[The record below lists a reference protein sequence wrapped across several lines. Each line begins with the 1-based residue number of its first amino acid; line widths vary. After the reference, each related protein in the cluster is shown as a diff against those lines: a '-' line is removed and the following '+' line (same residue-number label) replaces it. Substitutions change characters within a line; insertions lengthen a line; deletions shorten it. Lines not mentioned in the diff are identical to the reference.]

1 MPLRLYQVVL
11 PVSDID
17 QAEKFYSHLLGTPGR
32 RVSPGQHHFE
42 CGGVLLI
49 CNDLSGEGDSSQT
62 SSSPHRLI
70 FVVEDIE
77 AVFERAQSG
86 GCASV
91 DEQILSQPWGE
102 RSFFSVDPFKNSLGF
117 MDETTAIQQAG
128 EQSAAG
134 PDDCLKTGCALS
146 IRSISGESNGQ
157 IAAAVTKIFR
167 EEVWLKLAEPTP
179 AHFKPGEKVKIQFG
193 DGEAVFFS
201 ETEIVKSSPTETQY
215 VAISIPENAQALKKR
230 AIPRIKSEVPVSVSV
245 LSATDDELVSAA
257 PFDSKTHDISTAGL
271 RFDTTLPLKKG
282 DELAVKL
289 MLSPEQEIT
298 VNAKVMG
305 TKKVKRSGEAVILVG
320 TQFVEIQ
327 LDDQIKLLQFLIDAE
342 ESGKVASQDVP
353 SQPEEPKTAPV
364 GASKVSKAPP
374 AAPETSAEVKSE
386 EKEPKAAPAASKPKD
401 EEPKPAPTE
410 APGAPEP
417 PPAVPAPEAPP
428 AASEAPPLPSGAPVP
443 MKFKEEEPKAAPPV
457 SEAPSAAP
465 AVPEAPSAAPAALE
479 VPSVA
484 PAAPAALETPSGA
497 PVAMK
502 FKEEEAK
509 AAPPVPEA
517 PSAAPAAA
525 PAAPQAPA
533 TAPKLSAEPT
543 AAPAAVKGQG
553 AQEPTQPKELSWFAA
568 QMSKTEETK
577 QSGGVKAA
585 VPQQDSKPAEKPSMP
600 IVRVSPSVQSGK
612 AFLELSNG
620 YHQPVT
626 VKDVF
631 AAKGAG
637 SLTPLLTEPKQLSPG
652 ETQLLDVTEP
662 LLPLFQQENAEAQD
676 KLLHILFTLE
686 PEPPDQP
693 APSRSLLRFDSGAFT
708 EFSVK

>member
-17 QAEKFYSHLLGTPGR
+17 QAEKFYGHLLGTPGR

-42 CGGVLLI
+42 CGGVILI

-62 SSSPHRLI
+62 SSSPRRLI

-146 IRSISGESNGQ
+146 IRSISGESDGQ

-179 AHFKPGEKVKIQFG
+179 AHFEPGKKVKIQFG

-201 ETEIVKSSPTETQY
+201 ETEIVKSSPTEAQY
-215 VAISIPENAQALKKR
+215 VSISIPENAQALKKR
-230 AIPRIKSEVPVSVSV
+230 AIPRIQSEVPVSVSV

-282 DELAVKL
+282 DELALKL

-364 GASKVSKAPP
+364 EASKVSKAPP
-374 AAPETSAEVKSE
+374 SAPETSAEVKRE

-401 EEPKPAPTE
+401 AEPKPAPTE

-428 AASEAPPLPSGAPVP
+428 AASEAPLPPSGAPVP

-465 AVPEAPSAAPAALE
+465 AALEAPSAAPAAPE

-484 PAAPAALETPSGA
+484 PAAPETPSGA

-502 FKEEEAK
+502 FKEEEPK

-543 AAPAAVKGQG
+543 AAPAAVKSQG

-568 QMSKTEETK
+568 QMSKTEETE

-600 IVRVSPSVQSGK
+600 IVQVSPSVQSGK

-637 SLTPLLTEPKQLSPG
+637 SLTPLLTAPKQLSPG
-652 ETQLLDVTEP
+652 ETQRLDVTEP

-693 APSRSLLRFDSGAFT
+693 APSRSLLRFDSGGFT

>member
-11 PVSDID
+11 SVSDID

-42 CGGVLLI
+42 CGGVILI
-49 CNDLSGEGDSSQT
+49 CNDLSTEGDSSQT
-62 SSSPHRLI
+62 SASPHRLI

-91 DEQILSQPWGE
+91 DEQIPSQPWGE

-146 IRSISGESNGQ
+146 IRSISGESDGQ

-193 DGEAVFFS
+193 DGDAVFFS
-201 ETEIVKSSPTETQY
+201 ETEIVKSSPTEAQY
-215 VAISIPENAQALKKR
+215 VAISIPEKTQALKKR
-230 AIPRIKSEVPVSVSV
+230 AIPRIQSEVPVSVSV

-271 RFDTTLPLKKG
+271 RFDTILPLKKG
-282 DELAVKL
+282 DELALKL

-386 EKEPKAAPAASKPKD
+386 QKEPKAAPAASKPKD
-401 EEPKPAPTE
+401 EEPPTE

-417 PPAVPAPEAPP
+417 PPAVPVPEAPP
-428 AASEAPPLPSGAPVP
+428 AAPEAPPPPSGAPVA

-465 AVPEAPSAAPAALE
+465 AALE

-484 PAAPAALETPSGA
+484 PAAPAAPETPSGA

-502 FKEEEAK
+502 FKEEEPK

-568 QMSKTEETK
+568 QMSKTEETE

-652 ETQLLDVTEP
+652 ETQHLDVTEP

>member
-42 CGGVLLI
+42 CGGVILI

-86 GCASV
+86 GCTSV

-146 IRSISGESNGQ
+146 IRSISGESDGQ

-201 ETEIVKSSPTETQY
+201 ETEIVNSSPTEAQY
-215 VAISIPENAQALKKR
+215 VAISIPEKTQALKKR
-230 AIPRIKSEVPVSVSV
+230 AIPRIQSEVPVSVSV

-342 ESGKVASQDVP
+342 ESGKAAPQDVP
-353 SQPEEPKTAPV
+353 SQPEEPKTAPE
-364 GASKVSKAPP
+364 GASKVSQAPP
-374 AAPETSAEVKSE
+374 AAPETSAEVKGE
-386 EKEPKAAPAASKPKD
+386 EKEPKAAPAASEPKD

-417 PPAVPAPEAPP
+417 PPAVPVPEAPP
-428 AASEAPPLPSGAPVP
+428 AAPEASPPPSGAPVA
-443 MKFKEEEPKAAPPV
+443 MKFKEEEAKAAPPD

-465 AVPEAPSAAPAALE
+465 AVPEAPSDAPAALE

-484 PAAPAALETPSGA
+484 PAAPAAPETPSGA

-708 EFSVK
+708 

>member
-1 MPLRLYQVVL
+1 MVLSLYQVVF

-42 CGGVLLI
+42 CGGVILN
-49 CNDLSGEGDSSQT
+49 CNDSSAEGVASQT
-62 SSSPHRLI
+62 SSSPHRLY

-91 DEQILSQPWGE
+91 DEEILSQPWGE
-102 RSFFSVDPFKNSLGF
+102 RSFLAEDPFKNSLGF
-117 MDETTAIQQAG
+117 VDETTAIQQAG

-146 IRSISGESNGQ
+146 IRSMTGESDGQ
-157 IAAAVTKIFR
+157 LAAAVTKIFS
-167 EEVWLKLAEPTP
+167 EEVWLKLAEPP
-179 AHFKPGEKVKIQFG
+179 SAHFKPGEKVKIQFG

-201 ETEIVKSSPTETQY
+201 ETEIVKCSPTETQY
-215 VAISIPENAQALKKR
+215 VAISIPEKSQAFKKR
-230 AIPRIKSEVPVSVSV
+230 AIPRIQSKVPVSISV
-245 LSATDDELVSAA
+245 VSATEDQLVSAA

-282 DELAVKL
+282 DELELKL
-289 MLSPEQEIT
+289 LLSPEQEIT

-305 TKKVKRSGEAVILVG
+305 TKKVKRSGEAVTLVG

-342 ESGKVASQDVP
+342 ESGKADSKDLP
-353 SQPEEPKTAPV
+353 SQPEEPKAAPV
-364 GASKVSKAPP
+364 GA
-374 AAPETSAEVKSE
+374 
-386 EKEPKAAPAASKPKD
+386 PKAAPAAPAPPKGEQKESKAAPVARKPKD
-401 EEPKPAPTE
+401 EEPKAALTE
-410 APGAPEP
+410 TPGAPEP
-417 PPAVPAPEAPP
+417 PPAVQVPEVLPAAPEAP
-428 AASEAPPLPSGAPVP
+428 
-443 MKFKEEEPKAAPPV
+443 
-457 SEAPSAAP
+457 
-465 AVPEAPSAAPAALE
+465 
-479 VPSVA
+479 
-484 PAAPAALETPSGA
+484 ETPSGA

-502 FKEEEAK
+502 FKEEEPK
-509 AAPPVPEA
+509 AAPPVPEV
-517 PSAAPAAA
+517 PSVAQAV

-533 TAPKLSAEPT
+533 PASTHSAEPT
-543 AAPAAVKGQG
+543 AAPAAVKTQG

-568 QMSKTEETK
+568 QMNKTEETEK
-577 QSGGVKAA
+577 SGGVKAA
-585 VPQQDSKPAEKPSMP
+585 VPQQAHKPAEKPSMP
-600 IVRVSPSVQSGK
+600 IVQVSPSVQSGK

-637 SLTPLLTEPKQLSPG
+637 SLTPLLTEPKHLSPG
-652 ETQLLDVTEP
+652 ETQRLDVTEP
-662 LLPLFQQENAEAQD
+662 LLPLFQQENAEVQD
-676 KLLHILFTLE
+676 QLLHILFTLE

-693 APSRSLLRFDSGAFT
+693 APSRSLLRFDKGGFT
-708 EFSVK
+708 EFSLK

>member
-42 CGGVLLI
+42 CGGVILI

-146 IRSISGESNGQ
+146 IRSISGESDGQ

-179 AHFKPGEKVKIQFG
+179 AHFEPGEKVKIQFG

-230 AIPRIKSEVPVSVSV
+230 AIPRIQSEVPVSVSV

-271 RFDTTLPLKKG
+271 RFDTTWPLKKG
-282 DELAVKL
+282 DELALKL

-342 ESGKVASQDVP
+342 ESGKVASQGVP

-386 EKEPKAAPAASKPKD
+386 EKEPKAAPAASKPED
-401 EEPKPAPTE
+401 EEPKPATTE

-428 AASEAPPLPSGAPVP
+428 AASEAPPPPSGAPVP

-457 SEAPSAAP
+457 S
-465 AVPEAPSAAPAALE
+465 
-479 VPSVA
+479 
-484 PAAPAALETPSGA
+484 
-497 PVAMK
+497 
-502 FKEEEAK
+502 
-509 AAPPVPEA
+509 EA

-543 AAPAAVKGQG
+543 AAPAAVKSQG

-568 QMSKTEETK
+568 QMSKTEETE

-637 SLTPLLTEPKQLSPG
+637 SLTPLLTEPKKLSPG
-652 ETQLLDVTEP
+652 ETQRLDVTEP
-662 LLPLFQQENAEAQD
+662 LLPLFQQENAEVQD

-693 APSRSLLRFDSGAFT
+693 APSRSLLRFDSGGFT

>member
-17 QAEKFYSHLLGTPGR
+17 QAEKFDSHLLGTPGR

-49 CNDLSGEGDSSQT
+49 CNDLSAEGDSSQT

-146 IRSISGESNGQ
+146 IRSISGESDGQ
-157 IAAAVTKIFR
+157 IAAAVTRIFR
-167 EEVWLKLAEPTP
+167 EEVWLKLAEPTL

-193 DGEAVFFS
+193 DGEAIFFS
-201 ETEIVKSSPTETQY
+201 ETEIVKSSPTEAQY
-215 VAISIPENAQALKKR
+215 VAISIPEKTQVLKKR
-230 AIPRIKSEVPVSVSV
+230 AIPRIQSEVPVSVSV

-282 DELAVKL
+282 DELALKL

-305 TKKVKRSGEAVILVG
+305 TKKVKRSGETVLLVG

-353 SQPEEPKTAPV
+353 SQPEEPKPAPV

-374 AAPETSAEVKSE
+374 AAPETSAEVKGE
-386 EKEPKAAPAASKPKD
+386 EKEPKTAPAASKPKD

-417 PPAVPAPEAPP
+417 PPAVPVPEAPP
-428 AASEAPPLPSGAPVP
+428 AAPEAPPPPSGAPVA

-457 SEAPSAAP
+457 SEAPSD
-465 AVPEAPSAAPAALE
+465 APAALE

-484 PAAPAALETPSGA
+484 PAAPAAPETPSGA

-502 FKEEEAK
+502 FKEEEPK

-568 QMSKTEETK
+568 QMSKTEETE

-652 ETQLLDVTEP
+652 ETQRLDVTEP

>member
-1 MPLRLYQVVL
+1 MPLRLYQLVL

-17 QAEKFYSHLLGTPGR
+17 QAEKFYSHLVGTPGR

-42 CGGVLLI
+42 CGGVILI
-49 CNDLSGEGDSSQT
+49 CNDLSAEGDSSQT
-62 SSSPHRLI
+62 SSSSHRLI

-146 IRSISGESNGQ
+146 IRSISGESEGQ
-157 IAAAVTKIFR
+157 LVAAVTKIFR
-167 EEVWLKLAEPTP
+167 EEVWLKLAEPPP

-193 DGEAVFFS
+193 DGEAVFFA

-215 VAISIPENAQALKKR
+215 VAISIPEKAQALKKR
-230 AIPRIKSEVPVSVSV
+230 AIPRIQSEVPVSVSV

-282 DELAVKL
+282 DELALKL

-305 TKKVKRSGEAVILVG
+305 TKKVKRSGEAVMLVG

-342 ESGKVASQDVP
+342 ESGKVAAQDVP

-364 GASKVSKAPP
+364 GAPKVSKAPP
-374 AAPETSAEVKSE
+374 AAP
-386 EKEPKAAPAASKPKD
+386 
-401 EEPKPAPTE
+401 
-410 APGAPEP
+410 
-417 PPAVPAPEAPP
+417 
-428 AASEAPPLPSGAPVP
+428 
-443 MKFKEEEPKAAPPV
+443 
-457 SEAPSAAP
+457 
-465 AVPEAPSAAPAALE
+465 
-479 VPSVA
+479 
-484 PAAPAALETPSGA
+484 
-497 PVAMK
+497 
-502 FKEEEAK
+502 
-509 AAPPVPEA
+509 
-517 PSAAPAAA
+517 
-525 PAAPQAPA
+525 
-533 TAPKLSAEPT
+533 
-543 AAPAAVKGQG
+543 AAVKSQG

-568 QMSKTEETK
+568 QMNKTEETEM
-577 QSGGVKAA
+577 SGGVKVA
-585 VPQQDSKPAEKPSMP
+585 VPPQDSKPAEKPSMP

-652 ETQLLDVTEP
+652 ETQRLDVTEP

-693 APSRSLLRFDSGAFT
+693 APSRSLLRFDSGGFT

>member
-1 MPLRLYQVVL
+1 MVLSLYQVVL

-42 CGGVLLI
+42 CGGVILN
-49 CNDLSGEGDSSQT
+49 CNDSSAEGVASQT
-62 SSSPHRLI
+62 SSSPHRLY

-102 RSFFSVDPFKNSLGF
+102 RSFLAEDPFKNSLGF
-117 MDETTAIQQAG
+117 VDETTAIQQAG

-146 IRSISGESNGQ
+146 IRSITGESDGQ
-157 IAAAVTKIFR
+157 LAAAVTKIFS
-167 EEVWLKLAEPTP
+167 EEVWLKLAEPPP

-201 ETEIVKSSPTETQY
+201 ETEIVKCSPTETQY
-215 VAISIPENAQALKKR
+215 VAISIPEKLQAFKKR
-230 AIPRIKSEVPVSVSV
+230 AIPRIQSKVPVSISV
-245 LSATDDELVSAA
+245 VSATEDQLVSAA

-282 DELAVKL
+282 DELELKL
-289 MLSPEQEIT
+289 LLSPEQEIT

-305 TKKVKRSGEAVILVG
+305 TKKVKRSGEAVTLVG

-342 ESGKVASQDVP
+342 ESGKQDSKDVP
-353 SQPEEPKTAPV
+353 SQPEEPKAAPV
-364 GASKVSKAPP
+364 GAPKAPP
-374 AAPETSAEVKSE
+374 AAPAPPKGEQES
-386 EKEPKAAPAASKPKD
+386 KAAPVARKPKD
-401 EEPKPAPTE
+401 EEPKAALTE
-410 APGAPEP
+410 TPGAPEP
-417 PPAVPAPEAPP
+417 PPAVQVPEVPPAAPEAP
-428 AASEAPPLPSGAPVP
+428 EAP
-443 MKFKEEEPKAAPPV
+443 
-457 SEAPSAAP
+457 
-465 AVPEAPSAAPAALE
+465 
-479 VPSVA
+479 
-484 PAAPAALETPSGA
+484 ETPSGA

-502 FKEEEAK
+502 FKEEEPK
-509 AAPPVPEA
+509 AAPPVPEV
-517 PSAAPAAA
+517 PSAAQAV

-533 TAPKLSAEPT
+533 PASTHSAEPT
-543 AAPAAVKGQG
+543 AAPAAVKTQG

-568 QMSKTEETK
+568 QMNKTEETEK
-577 QSGGVKAA
+577 SGGVKAA
-585 VPQQDSKPAEKPSMP
+585 VPQQAHKPAEKPSMP
-600 IVRVSPSVQSGK
+600 IVQVSPSVQSGK

-637 SLTPLLTEPKQLSPG
+637 SLTPLLTEPKHLSPG
-652 ETQLLDVTEP
+652 ETQRLDVTEP
-662 LLPLFQQENAEAQD
+662 LLPLFQQENAEVQD
-676 KLLHILFTLE
+676 QLLHILFTLE

-693 APSRSLLRFDSGAFT
+693 APSRSLLRFDKGGFT
-708 EFSVK
+708 EFSLK

>member
-42 CGGVLLI
+42 CGGVILI

-146 IRSISGESNGQ
+146 IRSISGESDGQ

-179 AHFKPGEKVKIQFG
+179 AHFEPGEKVKIQFG

-230 AIPRIKSEVPVSVSV
+230 AIPRIQSEVPVSVSV
-245 LSATDDELVSAA
+245 LSATNDELVSAA

-282 DELAVKL
+282 DELALKL

-342 ESGKVASQDVP
+342 ESGKAASQDVP

-401 EEPKPAPTE
+401 EEPKPATTE

-428 AASEAPPLPSGAPVP
+428 AASEAPPPPSGAPVP

-457 SEAPSAAP
+457 SEAPS
-465 AVPEAPSAAPAALE
+465 VALQR
-479 VPSVA
+479 P
-484 PAAPAALETPSGA
+484 LR
-497 PVAMK
+497 
-502 FKEEEAK
+502 FL
-509 AAPPVPEA
+509 
-517 PSAAPAAA
+517 
-525 PAAPQAPA
+525 
-533 TAPKLSAEPT
+533 LSL
-543 AAPAAVKGQG
+543 QR
-553 AQEPTQPKELSWFAA
+553 
-568 QMSKTEETK
+568 
-577 QSGGVKAA
+577 
-585 VPQQDSKPAEKPSMP
+585 PQQ
-600 IVRVSPSVQSGK
+600 
-612 AFLELSNG
+612 
-620 YHQPVT
+620 
-626 VKDVF
+626 
-631 AAKGAG
+631 
-637 SLTPLLTEPKQLSPG
+637 PLR
-652 ETQLLDVTEP
+652 LLLGP
-662 LLPLFQQENAEAQD
+662 RWQ
-676 KLLHILFTLE
+676 
-686 PEPPDQP
+686 
-693 APSRSLLRFDSGAFT
+693 
-708 EFSVK
+708 

>member
-32 RVSPGQHHFE
+32 RISPGQHHFE
-42 CGGVLLI
+42 CGGVILI
-49 CNDLSGEGDSSQT
+49 CNDLSAEGDSSQT

-86 GCASV
+86 GCASM

-102 RSFFSVDPFKNSLGF
+102 RSFSSVDPFKNSLGF

-146 IRSISGESNGQ
+146 IRSITGESEGQ

-167 EEVWLKLAEPTP
+167 EEVWLKLAEPPP

-193 DGEAVFFS
+193 DGETVFFS
-201 ETEIVKSSPTETQY
+201 ETEIVKSSPTEAQY
-215 VAISIPENAQALKKR
+215 VAISIPEKSQALKKR
-230 AIPRIKSEVPVSVSV
+230 AIPRIQSEVPVSVSV
-245 LSATDDELVSAA
+245 LSATDDGLVSAA

-282 DELAVKL
+282 DELALKL

-342 ESGKVASQDVP
+342 ESGKVAAQDVP

-364 GASKVSKAPP
+364 EAPKVSKAPP
-374 AAPETSAEVKSE
+374 AVPATSAEVKGE
-386 EKEPKAAPAASKPKD
+386 QKEPKAAPAASKPKD

-417 PPAVPAPEAPP
+417 PPAVPAPDAPP
-428 AASEAPPLPSGAPVP
+428 AAPEAPAPPSGAPVA

-457 SEAPSAAP
+457 SEAPSAPPAVPEAPSAAP
-465 AVPEAPSAAPAALE
+465 AVPEAPSAAPAA
-479 VPSVA
+479 
-484 PAAPAALETPSGA
+484 PAAPETPSGA

-502 FKEEEAK
+502 FKEEEPK

-517 PSAAPAAA
+517 PSAAPAA

-543 AAPAAVKGQG
+543 AAPAAVKT
-553 AQEPTQPKELSWFAA
+553 QEPTQPKELSWFAA
-568 QMSKTEETK
+568 QMNKTEETE

-652 ETQLLDVTEP
+652 ETQRLDVTEP

-693 APSRSLLRFDSGAFT
+693 APSLSLLRFDNGGFT
-708 EFSVK
+708 EFSIK

>member
-1 MPLRLYQVVL
+1 MVLSFYQVVL

-42 CGGVLLI
+42 CGGVILN
-49 CNDLSGEGDSSQT
+49 CNDSSAEGVASQT
-62 SSSPHRLI
+62 SSSPHRLY

-102 RSFFSVDPFKNSLGF
+102 RSFLAEDPFKNSLGF
-117 MDETTAIQQAG
+117 VDETTAIQQAG

-146 IRSISGESNGQ
+146 IRSMTGESDGQ
-157 IAAAVTKIFR
+157 LAAAVTKIFS
-167 EEVWLKLAEPTP
+167 EEVWLKLAEPP
-179 AHFKPGEKVKIQFG
+179 SAHFKPGEKVKIQFG

-201 ETEIVKSSPTETQY
+201 ETEIVKCSPTETQY
-215 VAISIPENAQALKKR
+215 VAISIPEKSQAFKKR
-230 AIPRIKSEVPVSVSV
+230 AIPRIQSKVPVSISV
-245 LSATDDELVSAA
+245 VSATEDQLVSAA

-282 DELAVKL
+282 DELELKL
-289 MLSPEQEIT
+289 LLSPEQEIT

-305 TKKVKRSGEAVILVG
+305 TKKVKRSGEAVTLVG

-342 ESGKVASQDVP
+342 ESGKADSKDLP
-353 SQPEEPKTAPV
+353 SQPEEPKAAPV
-364 GASKVSKAPP
+364 GA
-374 AAPETSAEVKSE
+374 
-386 EKEPKAAPAASKPKD
+386 PKAAPAAPAPPKGEQKESKAAPVARKPKD
-401 EEPKPAPTE
+401 EEPKAAPTE
-410 APGAPEP
+410 TPGAPEP
-417 PPAVPAPEAPP
+417 PPAVQVPEVLPAAPEAP
-428 AASEAPPLPSGAPVP
+428 
-443 MKFKEEEPKAAPPV
+443 
-457 SEAPSAAP
+457 
-465 AVPEAPSAAPAALE
+465 
-479 VPSVA
+479 
-484 PAAPAALETPSGA
+484 ETPSGA

-502 FKEEEAK
+502 FKEEEPK
-509 AAPPVPEA
+509 AAPPVPEV
-517 PSAAPAAA
+517 PSVAQAV

-533 TAPKLSAEPT
+533 PASTHSAEPT
-543 AAPAAVKGQG
+543 AAPAAVETQG

-568 QMSKTEETK
+568 QMNKTEETEK
-577 QSGGVKAA
+577 SGGVKAA
-585 VPQQDSKPAEKPSMP
+585 VPQQAHKPAEKPSMP
-600 IVRVSPSVQSGK
+600 IVQVSPSVQSGK

-637 SLTPLLTEPKQLSPG
+637 SLTPLLTEPKHLSPG
-652 ETQLLDVTEP
+652 ETQRLDVTEP
-662 LLPLFQQENAEAQD
+662 LLPLFQQENAEVQD
-676 KLLHILFTLE
+676 QLLHILFTLE

-693 APSRSLLRFDSGAFT
+693 APSRSLLRFDKGGFT
-708 EFSVK
+708 EFSLK

>member
-1 MPLRLYQVVL
+1 MVLSLYQVVF

-42 CGGVLLI
+42 CGGVILN
-49 CNDLSGEGDSSQT
+49 CNDSSAEGVASQT
-62 SSSPHRLI
+62 SSSPHRLY

-102 RSFFSVDPFKNSLGF
+102 RSFLAEDPFKNSLGF
-117 MDETTAIQQAG
+117 VDETTAIQQAG

-146 IRSISGESNGQ
+146 IRSITGESDGQ
-157 IAAAVTKIFR
+157 LAAAVTKIFS
-167 EEVWLKLAEPTP
+167 EEVWLKLAEPPP

-193 DGEAVFFS
+193 DGGAVFFS
-201 ETEIVKSSPTETQY
+201 ETEIVKCSPTETQY
-215 VAISIPENAQALKKR
+215 VAISIPEKSQAFKKR
-230 AIPRIKSEVPVSVSV
+230 AIPRIQSKVPVSISV
-245 LSATDDELVSAA
+245 VSATEDQLVSAA

-282 DELAVKL
+282 DELELKL
-289 MLSPEQEIT
+289 LLSPEQEIT

-305 TKKVKRSGEAVILVG
+305 TKKVKRSGEAVTLVG

-342 ESGKVASQDVP
+342 ESGKEDSKDVP
-353 SQPEEPKTAPV
+353 SQPEEPKAAPV
-364 GASKVSKAPP
+364 GAPKAPP
-374 AAPETSAEVKSE
+374 AAPAPPKGEQ
-386 EKEPKAAPAASKPKD
+386 KESKAAPVARKPKD
-401 EEPKPAPTE
+401 EEPKAAPTE
-410 APGAPEP
+410 TPGAPEP
-417 PPAVPAPEAPP
+417 PPAVQVPEVPPAAPEAPETP
-428 AASEAPPLPSGAPVP
+428 
-443 MKFKEEEPKAAPPV
+443 
-457 SEAPSAAP
+457 
-465 AVPEAPSAAPAALE
+465 
-479 VPSVA
+479 
-484 PAAPAALETPSGA
+484 ETPSGA

-502 FKEEEAK
+502 FKEEEPK
-509 AAPPVPEA
+509 AAPPVPEV
-517 PSAAPAAA
+517 PSAAQAV

-533 TAPKLSAEPT
+533 PASTHSEPT
-543 AAPAAVKGQG
+543 AAPAAVKTQG
-553 AQEPTQPKELSWFAA
+553 AQEPMQPKELSWFAA
-568 QMSKTEETK
+568 QMNKTEETEK
-577 QSGGVKAA
+577 SGGVKAA
-585 VPQQDSKPAEKPSMP
+585 VPQQAHKPAEKPSMP
-600 IVRVSPSVQSGK
+600 IVQVSPSVQSGK

-637 SLTPLLTEPKQLSPG
+637 SLTPLLTEPKHLSPG
-652 ETQLLDVTEP
+652 ETQRLDVTEP
-662 LLPLFQQENAEAQD
+662 LLPLFQQENAEVQD
-676 KLLHILFTLE
+676 QLLHILFTLE

-693 APSRSLLRFDSGAFT
+693 APSRSLLRFDKGGFT
-708 EFSVK
+708 EFSLK

>member
-11 PVSDID
+11 SVSDID
-17 QAEKFYSHLLGTPGR
+17 QAEQFYSHLLGTPGR

-42 CGGVLLI
+42 CGGVILI
-49 CNDLSGEGDSSQT
+49 CNDLSTEGDSSQT
-62 SSSPHRLI
+62 SSSPHRFI

-102 RSFFSVDPFKNSLGF
+102 RSFFSVDPFKHSLGF

-146 IRSISGESNGQ
+146 IRSISGGSDGQ

-193 DGEAVFFS
+193 DGDAVFFS
-201 ETEIVKSSPTETQY
+201 ETEIVKSSPTEAQY
-215 VAISIPENAQALKKR
+215 VAISIPEKTQALKKR
-230 AIPRIKSEVPVSVSV
+230 AIPRIQSEVPVSVSV

-282 DELAVKL
+282 DELALKL

-298 VNAKVMG
+298 VNAQVMG

-417 PPAVPAPEAPP
+417 PPAVPVPEALPAAPEAPP
-428 AASEAPPLPSGAPVP
+428 PPSGAPVA

-465 AVPEAPSAAPAALE
+465 A
-479 VPSVA
+479 
-484 PAAPAALETPSGA
+484 
-497 PVAMK
+497 
-502 FKEEEAK
+502 
-509 AAPPVPEA
+509 
-517 PSAAPAAA
+517 
-525 PAAPQAPA
+525 
-533 TAPKLSAEPT
+533 
-543 AAPAAVKGQG
+543 
-553 AQEPTQPKELSWFAA
+553 
-568 QMSKTEETK
+568 
-577 QSGGVKAA
+577 
-585 VPQQDSKPAEKPSMP
+585 
-600 IVRVSPSVQSGK
+600 SP
-612 AFLELSNG
+612 
-620 YHQPVT
+620 
-626 VKDVF
+626 
-631 AAKGAG
+631 
-637 SLTPLLTEPKQLSPG
+637 
-652 ETQLLDVTEP
+652 
-662 LLPLFQQENAEAQD
+662 
-676 KLLHILFTLE
+676 
-686 PEPPDQP
+686 
-693 APSRSLLRFDSGAFT
+693 
-708 EFSVK
+708 

>member
-1 MPLRLYQVVL
+1 MVLSLYQVVL

-42 CGGVLLI
+42 CGGVILN
-49 CNDLSGEGDSSQT
+49 CNDSSAEGVASQT
-62 SSSPHRLI
+62 SSSPHRLY

-102 RSFFSVDPFKNSLGF
+102 RSFLAEDPFKNSLGF
-117 MDETTAIQQAG
+117 VDETTAIQQAG

-146 IRSISGESNGQ
+146 IRSITGESDGQ
-157 IAAAVTKIFR
+157 LAAAVTKIFS
-167 EEVWLKLAEPTP
+167 EEVWLKLAEPPP

-201 ETEIVKSSPTETQY
+201 ETEIVKCSPTETQY
-215 VAISIPENAQALKKR
+215 VAISIPEKSQAFKKR
-230 AIPRIKSEVPVSVSV
+230 AIPRIQSKVPVSISV
-245 LSATDDELVSAA
+245 VSATEDQLVSAA

-282 DELAVKL
+282 DELELKL
-289 MLSPEQEIT
+289 LLSPEQEIT

-305 TKKVKRSGEAVILVG
+305 TKKVKRSGEAVTLVG

-342 ESGKVASQDVP
+342 ESGKADSKDLP
-353 SQPEEPKTAPV
+353 SQPEEPKAAPV
-364 GASKVSKAPP
+364 GAPKAPP
-374 AAPETSAEVKSE
+374 AAPAPPKGEQ
-386 EKEPKAAPAASKPKD
+386 KESKAAPVARKPKD
-401 EEPKPAPTE
+401 EEPKAAPTE
-410 APGAPEP
+410 TPGAPEP
-417 PPAVPAPEAPP
+417 PPAVQVPEVPPAAPEAPAAP
-428 AASEAPPLPSGAPVP
+428 AAPAAPSGAPVA

-457 SEAPSAAP
+457 P
-465 AVPEAPSAAPAALE
+465 E

-484 PAAPAALETPSGA
+484 QA
-497 PVAMK
+497 V
-502 FKEEEAK
+502 
-509 AAPPVPEA
+509 
-517 PSAAPAAA
+517 

-533 TAPKLSAEPT
+533 PASTHSAEPT
-543 AAPAAVKGQG
+543 AAPAAAKTQG

-568 QMSKTEETK
+568 QMNKTEETEK
-577 QSGGVKAA
+577 SGGVKAA
-585 VPQQDSKPAEKPSMP
+585 VPQQAHKPAEKPSMP
-600 IVRVSPSVQSGK
+600 IVQVSPSVQSGK

-637 SLTPLLTEPKQLSPG
+637 SLTPLLTEPKHLSPG
-652 ETQLLDVTEP
+652 ETQRLDVTEP
-662 LLPLFQQENAEAQD
+662 LLPLFQQENAEVQD
-676 KLLHILFTLE
+676 QLLHILFTLE

-693 APSRSLLRFDSGAFT
+693 APTRSLLRFDKGGFT
-708 EFSVK
+708 EFSLK

>member
-11 PVSDID
+11 PVADID

-42 CGGVLLI
+42 CGGVILI

-62 SSSPHRLI
+62 SSSSHRLI

-134 PDDCLKTGCALS
+134 PDNCLKTGCALS
-146 IRSISGESNGQ
+146 IRSISGESDGQ

-193 DGEAVFFS
+193 DGEAIFFS

-230 AIPRIKSEVPVSVSV
+230 AIPRIQSEVPVSVSV
-245 LSATDDELVSAA
+245 LNATDDELVSAA

-282 DELAVKL
+282 DELALKL

-342 ESGKVASQDVP
+342 ESGKLASQDVS

-364 GASKVSKAPP
+364 GASKVSVIMHL
-374 AAPETSAEVKSE
+374 TNYG
-386 EKEPKAAPAASKPKD
+386 EKHHN
-401 EEPKPAPTE
+401 
-410 APGAPEP
+410 
-417 PPAVPAPEAPP
+417 
-428 AASEAPPLPSGAPVP
+428 
-443 MKFKEEEPKAAPPV
+443 
-457 SEAPSAAP
+457 
-465 AVPEAPSAAPAALE
+465 
-479 VPSVA
+479 
-484 PAAPAALETPSGA
+484 
-497 PVAMK
+497 
-502 FKEEEAK
+502 
-509 AAPPVPEA
+509 
-517 PSAAPAAA
+517 
-525 PAAPQAPA
+525 
-533 TAPKLSAEPT
+533 
-543 AAPAAVKGQG
+543 
-553 AQEPTQPKELSWFAA
+553 
-568 QMSKTEETK
+568 
-577 QSGGVKAA
+577 
-585 VPQQDSKPAEKPSMP
+585 
-600 IVRVSPSVQSGK
+600 I
-612 AFLELSNG
+612 
-620 YHQPVT
+620 
-626 VKDVF
+626 
-631 AAKGAG
+631 
-637 SLTPLLTEPKQLSPG
+637 
-652 ETQLLDVTEP
+652 
-662 LLPLFQQENAEAQD
+662 
-676 KLLHILFTLE
+676 
-686 PEPPDQP
+686 
-693 APSRSLLRFDSGAFT
+693 
-708 EFSVK
+708 

>member
-1 MPLRLYQVVL
+1 MVLSLYQVVL

-42 CGGVLLI
+42 CGGVILN
-49 CNDLSGEGDSSQT
+49 CNDSSAEGVASQT
-62 SSSPHRLI
+62 SSSPHRLY

-102 RSFFSVDPFKNSLGF
+102 RSFLAEDPFKNSLGF
-117 MDETTAIQQAG
+117 VDETTAIQQAG

-146 IRSISGESNGQ
+146 IRSITGESDGQ
-157 IAAAVTKIFR
+157 LAAAVTKIFS
-167 EEVWLKLAEPTP
+167 EEVWLKLAEPPP

-201 ETEIVKSSPTETQY
+201 ETEIVKCSPTETQY
-215 VAISIPENAQALKKR
+215 VAISIPEKSQAFKKR
-230 AIPRIKSEVPVSVSV
+230 AIPRIQSKVPVSISV
-245 LSATDDELVSAA
+245 VSATEDQLVSAA

-282 DELAVKL
+282 DELELKL
-289 MLSPEQEIT
+289 LLSPEQEIT

-305 TKKVKRSGEAVILVG
+305 TKKVKRSGEAVTLVG

-342 ESGKVASQDVP
+342 ESGKQDSKDVP
-353 SQPEEPKTAPV
+353 SQPEEPKAAPV
-364 GASKVSKAPP
+364 GAPKAPP
-374 AAPETSAEVKSE
+374 AAPAPPKGEQ
-386 EKEPKAAPAASKPKD
+386 KESKAAPVARKPKD
-401 EEPKPAPTE
+401 EEPKAALTE
-410 APGAPEP
+410 TPGAPEP
-417 PPAVPAPEAPP
+417 PPAVQVPEVLPAAPEAP
-428 AASEAPPLPSGAPVP
+428 
-443 MKFKEEEPKAAPPV
+443 
-457 SEAPSAAP
+457 
-465 AVPEAPSAAPAALE
+465 
-479 VPSVA
+479 
-484 PAAPAALETPSGA
+484 ETPSGA

-502 FKEEEAK
+502 FKEEEPK
-509 AAPPVPEA
+509 AAPPVPEV
-517 PSAAPAAA
+517 PSAAQAV

-533 TAPKLSAEPT
+533 PASTHSAEPT
-543 AAPAAVKGQG
+543 AAPAAVKTQG

-568 QMSKTEETK
+568 QMNKTEETEK
-577 QSGGVKAA
+577 SGGVKAA
-585 VPQQDSKPAEKPSMP
+585 VPQQAHKPAEKPSMP
-600 IVRVSPSVQSGK
+600 IVQVSPSVQSGK

-637 SLTPLLTEPKQLSPG
+637 SLTPLLTEPKHLSPG
-652 ETQLLDVTEP
+652 ETQRLDVTEP
-662 LLPLFQQENAEAQD
+662 LLPLFQQENAEVQD
-676 KLLHILFTLE
+676 QLLHILFTLE

-693 APSRSLLRFDSGAFT
+693 APSRSLLRFDKGGFT
-708 EFSVK
+708 EFSLK

>member
-1 MPLRLYQVVL
+1 MVLSLYQVVL

-42 CGGVLLI
+42 CGGVILN
-49 CNDLSGEGDSSQT
+49 CNDSSAEGVASQT
-62 SSSPHRLI
+62 SSSPHRLY

-102 RSFFSVDPFKNSLGF
+102 RSFLAEDPFKNSLGF
-117 MDETTAIQQAG
+117 VDETTAIQQAG

-146 IRSISGESNGQ
+146 IRSITGESDGQ
-157 IAAAVTKIFR
+157 LAAAVTKIFS
-167 EEVWLKLAEPTP
+167 EEVWLKLAEPPP

-201 ETEIVKSSPTETQY
+201 ETEIVKCSPTETQY
-215 VAISIPENAQALKKR
+215 VAISIPEKSQAFKKR
-230 AIPRIKSEVPVSVSV
+230 AIPRIQSKVPVSISV
-245 LSATDDELVSAA
+245 VSATEDQLVSAA

-282 DELAVKL
+282 DELELKL
-289 MLSPEQEIT
+289 LLSPEQEIT

-305 TKKVKRSGEAVILVG
+305 TKKVKRSGEAVTLVG

-342 ESGKVASQDVP
+342 ESGKQDSKDVP
-353 SQPEEPKTAPV
+353 SQPEEPKAAPV
-364 GASKVSKAPP
+364 GAPKAPP
-374 AAPETSAEVKSE
+374 AAPAPPKGEQ
-386 EKEPKAAPAASKPKD
+386 KESKAAPVARKPKDEGPKAAP
-401 EEPKPAPTE
+401 TE
-410 APGAPEP
+410 TPGAPEP
-417 PPAVPAPEAPP
+417 PPAVQVPEVPPAAPEAP
-428 AASEAPPLPSGAPVP
+428 
-443 MKFKEEEPKAAPPV
+443 
-457 SEAPSAAP
+457 
-465 AVPEAPSAAPAALE
+465 
-479 VPSVA
+479 
-484 PAAPAALETPSGA
+484 ETPSGA

-502 FKEEEAK
+502 FKEEEPK
-509 AAPPVPEA
+509 AAPPVPEV
-517 PSAAPAAA
+517 PSAAQAV

-533 TAPKLSAEPT
+533 PASTHSAEPT
-543 AAPAAVKGQG
+543 AAPAAVKTQG

-568 QMSKTEETK
+568 QMNKTEETEK
-577 QSGGVKAA
+577 SGGVKAA
-585 VPQQDSKPAEKPSMP
+585 VPQQAHKPAEKPSMP
-600 IVRVSPSVQSGK
+600 IVQVSPSVQSGK

-637 SLTPLLTEPKQLSPG
+637 SLTPLLTEPKHLSPG
-652 ETQLLDVTEP
+652 ETQRLDVTEP
-662 LLPLFQQENAEAQD
+662 LLPLFQQENAEVQD
-676 KLLHILFTLE
+676 QLLHILFTLE

-693 APSRSLLRFDSGAFT
+693 APSRSLLRFDKGGFT
-708 EFSVK
+708 EFSLK